1 VIRVRVCRLADV
13 PPGATR
19 GFPVDGLAVPVMI
32 SNVDGTLYATSS
44 ECPHEVVSLLTGDR
58 DGLIITCPGHG
69 YEFDIATGR
78 CTHDPDL
85 TLPCYKLSV
94 INDDIWVELF

>member
-1 VIRVRVCRLADV
+1 
-13 PPGATR
+13 
-19 GFPVDGLAVPVMI
+19 MI

-58 DGLIITCPGHG
+58 DGLIVTCPGHG

-94 INDDIWVELF
+94 IDDHIWVELF